1 MEMTSWHHLPYPGGI
16 LEQPDWLIE
25 DLLTISWRKDILENL
40 PKTSE
45 LGQPG
50 VMLVRN
56 RGT

>member
-1 MEMTSWHHLPYPGGI
+1 MTSWHHLPYPGGI